1 MKTTQEN
8 NTQVGLVEDVT
19 AVTRERLRIEHER
32 DYDTLTGLYSR
43 RAFQSECE
51 QLFKKPFQLKHAA
64 LLMIDLD
71 NLKHTNDTFGH
82 DWGDKY
88 IRKAGQCLAW
98 NTPSES
104 ICSRISGDEFNVLL
118 YGYDSQEE
126 IKEKIGEL
134 EKAMNQ
140 STMMLPSGRELH
152 LSISGGI
159 AWYPENSKDFM
170 TIKKYA
176 DFAMYQAK
184 HSSKGTL
191 REFDPKIYQKAA
203 VDTEKR

>member
-43 RAFQSECE
+43 RAFQRECE

-88 IRKAGQCLAW
+88 
-98 NTPSES
+98 
-104 ICSRISGDEFNVLL
+104 
-118 YGYDSQEE
+118 Y
-126 IKEKIGEL
+126 
-134 EKAMNQ
+134 
-140 STMMLPSGRELH
+140 
-152 LSISGGI
+152 
-159 AWYPENSKDFM
+159 
-170 TIKKYA
+170 
-176 DFAMYQAK
+176 
-184 HSSKGTL
+184 
-191 REFDPKIYQKAA
+191 
-203 VDTEKR
+203 